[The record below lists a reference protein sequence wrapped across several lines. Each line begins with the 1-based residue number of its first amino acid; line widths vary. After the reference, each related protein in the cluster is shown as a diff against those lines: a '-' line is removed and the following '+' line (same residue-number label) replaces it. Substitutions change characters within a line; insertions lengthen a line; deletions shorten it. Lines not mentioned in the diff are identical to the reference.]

1 MSNAKVLY
9 KNSEIY
15 LKNLLKKKLPYGSKF
30 FLFGSR
36 AIGSEG
42 FASDI
47 DIGILPK
54 EPLNDSIISEIQ
66 EIIEDSFVPYNV
78 DLVDFSKVSESFKQ
92 QALSKII
99 LWN

>member
-15 LKNLLKKKLPYGSKF
+15 LKKLLNKKLPSGSKF

-47 DIGILPK
+47 DIGILPQ
-54 EPLNDSIISEIQ
+54 EPLNKFIIPEIQ
-66 EIIEDSFVPYNV
+66 EIIEESFIPYKV
-78 DLVDFSKVSESFKQ
+78 DLVDFYNVSEPFKQ